1 MEKSFEG
8 LMERC
13 LVKIVGG
20 RPRTRTADA
29 LGRQDNEIVLED
41 FCLYSNLKDLP
52 KVEHHRA

>member
-20 RPRTRTADA
+20 SPRTRTADA

-41 FCLYSNLKDLP
+41 FCLDKPERLG
-52 KVEHHRA
+52 

>member
-41 FCLYSNLKDLP
+41 FCLDKLP